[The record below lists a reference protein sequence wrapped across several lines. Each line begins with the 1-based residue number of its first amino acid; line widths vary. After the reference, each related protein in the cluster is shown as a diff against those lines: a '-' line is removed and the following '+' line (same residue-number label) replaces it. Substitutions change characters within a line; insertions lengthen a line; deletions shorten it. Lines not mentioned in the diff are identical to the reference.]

1 MNIIDAHSHCI
12 FPEYIDLLAKY
23 KALLEDGF
31 PLPKDWSIEKQLELM
46 DEGNIS
52 WSMLSLSSPHP
63 YFGNKKES
71 IRICRQINEK
81 LAEAKRKYPDRIGFG
96 ACLPLP
102 DVDAAIEEAVYA
114 LDILGA
120 DSIKLGSNARG
131 QYLGDPALEPL
142 FENLD
147 KRHAVVNIHPHRPE
161 PQKEGIFTAGPV
173 PVFEFLCDTTR
184 AVLNMA
190 AHGVIE
196 RYPHIK
202 VIVPHNGSF
211 LPNIY
216 DRLKGVAGLLISQG
230 LMDSFDVEK
239 SFSMFYYDT
248 SGNPVPVLLKFLLNI
263 ADPSH
268 ILYGTDYP
276 FTPKE
281 TVLDNLRT
289 LEEYLENEPA
299 LSPYKHMILH
309 DNAIRL
315 FNLKI

>member
-1 MNIIDAHSHCI
+1 M
-12 FPEYIDLLAKY
+12 
-23 KALLEDGF
+23 
-31 PLPKDWSIEKQLELM
+31 
-46 DEGNIS
+46 
-52 WSMLSLSSPHP
+52 
-63 YFGNKKES
+63 
-71 IRICRQINEK
+71 
-81 LAEAKRKYPDRIGFG
+81 
-96 ACLPLP
+96 
-102 DVDAAIEEAVYA
+102 
-114 LDILGA
+114 
-120 DSIKLGSNARG
+120 
-131 QYLGDPALEPL
+131 
-142 FENLD
+142 
-147 KRHAVVNIHPHRPE
+147 
-161 PQKEGIFTAGPV
+161 
-173 PVFEFLCDTTR
+173 
-184 AVLNMA
+184 
-190 AHGVIE
+190 
-196 RYPHIK
+196 
-202 VIVPHNGSF
+202 
-211 LPNIY
+211 PNIY

-230 LMDSFDVEK
+230 LMDPFDVEK